1 MEIFTILIKKFLI
14 KLWMVKKSLKR
25 MRYILIK
32 FLFYQLEES
41 DIEEDVE
48 FVYDPNEMEG
58 DDSGDSGDLE
68 DMYDDEEFS

>member
-41 DIEEDVE
+41 DIEEE
-48 FVYDPNEMEG
+48 LIGLEYLNEAKISFFPG
-58 DDSGDSGDLE
+58 KHLKKSN
-68 DMYDDEEFS
+68 